1 MCGGG
6 VKKGQNSVHVVVEC
20 SPSSIFFSFF
30 GRIEDTINCFRDLL
44 TFSVHCNALVY
55 CGLSLNCARAG
66 FAVKARHIFK
76 ELIKNVQ
83 NVKFDK
89 KEKNPKL

>member
-1 MCGGG
+1 M
-6 VKKGQNSVHVVVEC
+6 
-20 SPSSIFFSFF
+20 
-30 GRIEDTINCFRDLL
+30 
-44 TFSVHCNALVY
+44 HCNALVY

-89 KEKNPKL
+89 RKEKSKILAKHTIQGMITSLFKNFRKATFFFQTSDELQNLIVF

>member
-1 MCGGG
+1 M
-6 VKKGQNSVHVVVEC
+6 
-20 SPSSIFFSFF
+20 
-30 GRIEDTINCFRDLL
+30 
-44 TFSVHCNALVY
+44 HCNALVY

-66 FAVKARHIFK
+66 FSAKARHIFK

-89 KEKNPKL
+89 KRDKSKTLAKHTIQGMPPYGPSINYVVSVGGGGVASKTIY